1 MANNGLRAAA
11 GRVIKKSSKQSI
23 GGNSGAA
30 SLTYFFVH
38 CIYDTL
44 QTPSY
49 VNEGDLI
56 SRLPATGIEF
66 LKSRGQHI
74 LKNPQVIQ
82 SIVDKAG
89 VKSTDVVLEIGPGTG
104 NLTLKLLERAKKVI
118 AIEVDHR
125 MVRSPGPLAPT
136 RNACKTLTTSSL

>member
-23 GGNSGAA
+23 GGNSGTSCLIIHLLCLRLSDA
-30 SLTYFFVH
+30 F
-38 CIYDTL
+38 TL
-44 QTPSY
+44 
-49 VNEGDLI
+49 EAFLFIIGC
-56 SRLPATGIEF
+56 LPATGIEF

-89 VKSTDVVLEIGPGTG
+89 IKSTDVVLEIGPGTG
-104 NLTLKLLERAKKVI
+104 NLTLKLLERAKKVV

-125 MVRSPGPLAPT
+125 MVRFPAPQPLSDVHA
-136 RNACKTLTTSSL
+136 TLL